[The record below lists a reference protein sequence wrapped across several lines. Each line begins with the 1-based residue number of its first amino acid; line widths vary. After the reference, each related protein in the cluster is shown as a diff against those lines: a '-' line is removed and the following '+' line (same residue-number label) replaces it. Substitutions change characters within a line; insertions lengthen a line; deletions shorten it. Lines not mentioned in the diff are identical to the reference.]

1 MQGRAAL
8 NRVRVCVY
16 NMEKSEDIEKV
27 LISLYEALKDAGVDF
42 DECSVQIMDE
52 EKGVIESYFI
62 TSARVNVETGMK
74 PM

>member
-1 MQGRAAL
+1 
-8 NRVRVCVY
+8 
-16 NMEKSEDIEKV
+16 MEKSEDIEKV

-62 TSARVNVETGMK
+62 TSARVNVEV
-74 PM
+74 